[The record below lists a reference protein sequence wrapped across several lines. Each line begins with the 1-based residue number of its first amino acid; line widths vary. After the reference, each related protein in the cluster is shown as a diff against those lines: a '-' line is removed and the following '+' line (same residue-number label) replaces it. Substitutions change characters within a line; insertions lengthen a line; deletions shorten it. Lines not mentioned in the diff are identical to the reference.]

1 MVEDRIADGRR
12 IAELLSS
19 ELEGRDGRL
28 AAYSVT
34 NAQRDVAPSADGS
47 RAYDV
52 ERDGERVAR
61 VFVQPERV
69 RIEVGTAPE
78 ATLSAA
84 EDARLR
90 VRPKST
96 DPPQTIVFVED
107 GAAVKRATD
116 VFESLPGPE

>member
-84 EDARLR
+84 EDVGLR

-96 DPPQTIVFVED
+96 DPPRTIVFVED